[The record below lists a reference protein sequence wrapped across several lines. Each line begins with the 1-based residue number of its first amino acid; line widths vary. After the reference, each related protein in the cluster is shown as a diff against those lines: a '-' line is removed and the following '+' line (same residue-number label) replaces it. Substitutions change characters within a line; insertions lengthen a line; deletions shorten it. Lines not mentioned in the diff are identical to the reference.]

1 MGTNVKGRR
10 SDSMEDLPILHVDM
24 DAFYVEV
31 ERQSN
36 SSLIGK
42 PVVVGGDS
50 QRGVVASASYEARAM
65 GVKSAMSSVVARRL
79 CPDAVFVKSD
89 FPRYREVSRRVHQ
102 IFQAVTPE
110 IEPIAL
116 DEAFLDVGGA
126 RKLFGSSEE
135 IAWQLRSD
143 IYEGV
148 GLDCSVGVAS
158 SKLLAKLASVAA
170 KPQITSRGIQP
181 GVGVYVV
188 DSENQ
193 KNFLE
198 AHPVEALWGVGAVT
212 LRKLRSL
219 GISTV
224 KDLAAVPEQVLVEA
238 LGASHGGH
246 LWKLSRGLDVS
257 RVNSERQRK
266 SISHEETFP
275 SDVYDRK
282 ALESEIVRLSD
293 AVSSRAR
300 TQGTAGRTVHL
311 KVRRPDMSFVTRS
324 VTVDE
329 PVDTL
334 PEIAEKATELLAQLD
349 VGQGVR
355 LLGVGLSRLDET
367 GPRQLSLVQD
377 GKRDQSWIRL
387 SGAMDRIRERYGHSA
402 IGPGLSIN
410 PSENN
415 DS

>member
-1 MGTNVKGRR
+1 M
-10 SDSMEDLPILHVDM
+10 DDLPILHVDM

-36 SSLIGK
+36 PSLIGK

-79 CPDAVFVKSD
+79 CPNAVFVKSN
-89 FPRYREVSRRVHQ
+89 FSRYREISRRVHQ
-102 IFQAVTPE
+102 IFHAVTPE

-126 RKLFGSSEE
+126 HKLFGSSEE
-135 IAWQLRSD
+135 IAWQLRND
-143 IYEGV
+143 IYESV

-170 KPQITSRGIQP
+170 KPQITSRGIEP
-181 GVGVYVV
+181 GAGVCVV
-188 DSENQ
+188 ERENQ
-193 KNFLE
+193 RNFLE
-198 AHPVEALWGVGAVT
+198 AHPVEALWGVGVVT
-212 LRKLRSL
+212 LQKLRSM

-224 KDLAAVPEQVLVEA
+224 RDLAAVPEAVLVEA
-238 LGASHGGH
+238 LGASHGAH
-246 LWKLSRGLDVS
+246 LCKLSRGIDVR
-257 RVNSERQRK
+257 RVDSERQRK
-266 SISHEETFP
+266 SISHEETFAT
-275 SDVYDRK
+275 DIYDRK
-282 ALESEIVRLSD
+282 VLESEIVRLSD

-300 TQGTAGRTVHL
+300 TQGTAGRTIQL

-334 PEIAEKATELLAQLD
+334 PEIAERATELLAQLD

-355 LLGVGLSRLDET
+355 LLGVGLSRLDAT
-367 GPRQLSLVQD
+367 GPRQLTLVGD
-377 GKRDQSWIRL
+377 DSRNSGWSRL

-402 IGPGLSIN
+402 IGPGLPTN
-410 PSENN
+410 PSENS

>member
-1 MGTNVKGRR
+1 M
-10 SDSMEDLPILHVDM
+10 DDLPILHVDM

-36 SSLIGK
+36 PSLIGK

-65 GVKSAMSSVVARRL
+65 GVKSAMASVVARRL
-79 CPDAVFVKSD
+79 CPNAIFVKSN
-89 FPRYREVSRRVHQ
+89 FPRYREISRRVHQ
-102 IFQAVTPE
+102 IFHAVTPE
-110 IEPIAL
+110 IEPLAL

-126 RKLFGSSEE
+126 HKLFGSSEE
-135 IAWQLRSD
+135 IAWQLRND
-143 IYEGV
+143 IYESV

-181 GVGVYVV
+181 GAGVCVV
-188 DSENQ
+188 ERENQ
-193 KNFLE
+193 RNFLE
-198 AHPVEALWGVGAVT
+198 AHPVEALWGVGVVT
-212 LRKLRSL
+212 LQKLRSMGL
-219 GISTV
+219 STV
-224 KDLAAVPEQVLVEA
+224 RDLAAVPEAVLVEA
-238 LGASHGGH
+238 LGASHGAH
-246 LWKLSRGLDVS
+246 LCKLSRGIDVR
-257 RVNSERQRK
+257 RVDSERQRK
-266 SISHEETFP
+266 SISHEETFAT
-275 SDVYDRK
+275 DIYDRK
-282 ALESEIVRLSD
+282 VLESEIVRLSD

-300 TQGTAGRTVHL
+300 TQGTAGRTIQL

-334 PEIAEKATELLAQLD
+334 PEIAERATELLAQLD

-355 LLGVGLSRLDET
+355 LLGVGLSRLDAT
-367 GPRQLSLVQD
+367 GPRQLTLVGD
-377 GKRDQSWIRL
+377 DSRNSGWSRL

-402 IGPGLSIN
+402 IGPGLPTN
-410 PSENN
+410 PSENS

>member
-1 MGTNVKGRR
+1 M
-10 SDSMEDLPILHVDM
+10 DDLPILHVDM

-36 SSLIGK
+36 PSLIGK

-79 CPDAVFVKSD
+79 CPNAVFVRSN
-89 FPRYREVSRRVHQ
+89 FSRYREISRRVHQ
-102 IFQAVTPE
+102 ILHAVTPE

-126 RKLFGSSEE
+126 HKLFGSSEE
-135 IAWQLRSD
+135 IAWQLRND
-143 IYEGV
+143 IYESV

-181 GVGVYVV
+181 GAGVCVV
-188 DSENQ
+188 ERENQ
-193 KNFLE
+193 RNFLE

-212 LRKLRSL
+212 LQKLRSM

-224 KDLAAVPEQVLVEA
+224 RDLAAVPEPVLVEA
-238 LGASHGGH
+238 LGASHGAQ
-246 LWKLSRGLDVS
+246 LCKLSRGIDVR
-257 RVNSERQRK
+257 RVDSERQRK
-266 SISHEETFP
+266 SISHEETFAA
-275 SDVYDRK
+275 DIYDRK
-282 ALESEIVRLSD
+282 VLESEIVRLSD

-300 TQGTAGRTVHL
+300 TQGTAGRTIQL

-334 PEIAEKATELLAQLD
+334 PEIAERATELLAQLD

-355 LLGVGLSRLDET
+355 LLGVGLSRLDAT
-367 GPRQLSLVQD
+367 GPRQLTLVGD
-377 GKRDQSWIRL
+377 ESRNSGWSRL

-402 IGPGLSIN
+402 IGPGLPTN
-410 PSENN
+410 PSENS

>member
-79 CPDAVFVKSD
+79 CSDAVFVKSD

-246 LWKLSRGLDVS
+246 LWKLSRGVDVS
-257 RVNSERQRK
+257 RVNSERRRK

-300 TQGTAGRTVHL
+300 TQGTAGRTIHL

-324 VTVDE
+324 ITVDE

-349 VGQGVR
+349 IGQGVR

-377 GKRDQSWIRL
+377 DKRDQSWSRL

-402 IGPGLSIN
+402 IGPGLPIN

>member
-1 MGTNVKGRR
+1 METNVKGRR
-10 SDSMEDLPILHVDM
+10 SDPMEDLPILHVDM

-36 SSLIGK
+36 PSLIGK

-79 CPDAVFVKSD
+79 CSDAVFVKSD

-193 KNFLE
+193 KTFLE

-246 LWKLSRGLDVS
+246 LWKLSRGVDVS
-257 RVNSERQRK
+257 RVNSERRRK

-300 TQGTAGRTVHL
+300 TQGTAGRTIHL

-324 VTVDE
+324 ITVDE

-334 PEIAEKATELLAQLD
+334 PEIAGKATELLAQLD

-377 GKRDQSWIRL
+377 GKRDQSWSRL

>member
-1 MGTNVKGRR
+1 M
-10 SDSMEDLPILHVDM
+10 DDLPILHVDM

-36 SSLIGK
+36 PSLIGK

-79 CPDAVFVKSD
+79 CPNAVFVKSN
-89 FPRYREVSRRVHQ
+89 FSRYREISRRVHQ
-102 IFQAVTPE
+102 IFHAVTPE

-126 RKLFGSSEE
+126 HKLFGSSEE
-135 IAWQLRSD
+135 IAWQLRND
-143 IYEGV
+143 IYESV

-181 GVGVYVV
+181 GAGVCVV
-188 DSENQ
+188 ERENQ
-193 KNFLE
+193 RNFLE
-198 AHPVEALWGVGAVT
+198 AHPVEALWGVGVVT
-212 LRKLRSL
+212 LQKLRSM

-224 KDLAAVPEQVLVEA
+224 RDLAAVPEAVLVEA
-238 LGASHGGH
+238 LGASHGAH
-246 LWKLSRGLDVS
+246 LSKLSRGIDVR
-257 RVNSERQRK
+257 RVDSERQRK
-266 SISHEETFP
+266 SISHEETFAT
-275 SDVYDRK
+275 DIYDRK
-282 ALESEIVRLSD
+282 VLESEIVRLSD

-300 TQGTAGRTVHL
+300 TQGTAGRTIQL

-334 PEIAEKATELLAQLD
+334 PEIAERATELLAQLD

-355 LLGVGLSRLDET
+355 LLGVGLSRLDAT
-367 GPRQLSLVQD
+367 GPRQLTLVED
-377 GKRDQSWIRL
+377 DSRNSGWSRL

-402 IGPGLSIN
+402 IGPGLPTN
-410 PSENN
+410 PAENS

>member
-1 MGTNVKGRR
+1 M
-10 SDSMEDLPILHVDM
+10 DDLPILHVDM

-36 SSLIGK
+36 PSLIGK

-79 CPDAVFVKSD
+79 CPNAVFVRSN
-89 FPRYREVSRRVHQ
+89 FSRYREISRRVHQ
-102 IFQAVTPE
+102 ILHAVTPE

-126 RKLFGSSEE
+126 HKLFGSSEE
-135 IAWQLRSD
+135 IAWQLRND
-143 IYEGV
+143 IYESV

-181 GVGVYVV
+181 GAGVCVV
-188 DSENQ
+188 ERENQ
-193 KNFLE
+193 RNFLE

-212 LRKLRSL
+212 LQKLRSM

-224 KDLAAVPEQVLVEA
+224 RDLAAVPEPVLVEA
-238 LGASHGGH
+238 LGASHGAQ
-246 LWKLSRGLDVS
+246 LCKLSRGIDVR
-257 RVNSERQRK
+257 RVDSERQRK
-266 SISHEETFP
+266 SISHEETFAT
-275 SDVYDRK
+275 DIYDRK
-282 ALESEIVRLSD
+282 VLESEIVRLSD

-300 TQGTAGRTVHL
+300 TQGTAGRTIQL
-311 KVRRPDMSFVTRS
+311 KIRRPDMSFVTRS

-334 PEIAEKATELLAQLD
+334 PEIAERATELLAQLD

-355 LLGVGLSRLDET
+355 LLGVGLSRLDAT
-367 GPRQLSLVQD
+367 GPRQLTLVGD
-377 GKRDQSWIRL
+377 ESRNSGWSRL

-402 IGPGLSIN
+402 IGPGLPTN
-410 PSENN
+410 PSENS

>member
-1 MGTNVKGRR
+1 M
-10 SDSMEDLPILHVDM
+10 DDLPILHVDM

-36 SSLIGK
+36 PSLIGK

-79 CPDAVFVKSD
+79 CPNAVFVRSN
-89 FPRYREVSRRVHQ
+89 FSRYREISRRVHQ
-102 IFQAVTPE
+102 ILHAVTPE

-126 RKLFGSSEE
+126 HKLFGSSEE
-135 IAWQLRSD
+135 IAWQLRND
-143 IYEGV
+143 IYESV

-181 GVGVYVV
+181 GAGVCVV
-188 DSENQ
+188 ERENQ
-193 KNFLE
+193 RNFLE
-198 AHPVEALWGVGAVT
+198 AHPVEALWGVGVVT
-212 LRKLRSL
+212 LQKLRSM

-224 KDLAAVPEQVLVEA
+224 RDLAAVPEAVLVEA
-238 LGASHGGH
+238 LGASHGAH
-246 LWKLSRGLDVS
+246 LCKLSRGIDVR
-257 RVNSERQRK
+257 RVDSERQRK
-266 SISHEETFP
+266 SISHEETFAT
-275 SDVYDRK
+275 DIYDRK
-282 ALESEIVRLSD
+282 VLESEIVRLSD

-300 TQGTAGRTVHL
+300 TQGTAGRTIQL

-334 PEIAEKATELLAQLD
+334 PEIAERATELLAQLD

-355 LLGVGLSRLDET
+355 LLGVGLSRLDAT
-367 GPRQLSLVQD
+367 GPRQLTLVED
-377 GKRDQSWIRL
+377 DSRNSGWSRL

-402 IGPGLSIN
+402 IGPGLPTN
-410 PSENN
+410 PSENS

>member
-1 MGTNVKGRR
+1 M
-10 SDSMEDLPILHVDM
+10 DDLPILHVDM

-36 SSLIGK
+36 PSLIGK

-79 CPDAVFVKSD
+79 CPNAVFVKSN
-89 FPRYREVSRRVHQ
+89 FSRYREISRRVHQ
-102 IFQAVTPE
+102 IFHAVTPE

-126 RKLFGSSEE
+126 HKLFGSSEE
-135 IAWQLRSD
+135 IAWQLRND
-143 IYEGV
+143 IYESV

-181 GVGVYVV
+181 GAGVCVV
-188 DSENQ
+188 ERENQ
-193 KNFLE
+193 RNFLE
-198 AHPVEALWGVGAVT
+198 AHPVEALWGVGVVT
-212 LRKLRSL
+212 LQKLRSM

-224 KDLAAVPEQVLVEA
+224 RDLAAVPEPVLVEA
-238 LGASHGGH
+238 LGASHGAQ
-246 LWKLSRGLDVS
+246 LCKLSRGIDVR
-257 RVNSERQRK
+257 RVDSERQRK
-266 SISHEETFP
+266 SISHEETFAT
-275 SDVYDRK
+275 DIYDRK
-282 ALESEIVRLSD
+282 VLESEIVRLSD

-300 TQGTAGRTVHL
+300 TQGTAGRTIQL

-334 PEIAEKATELLAQLD
+334 PEIAERATELLTQLD

-355 LLGVGLSRLDET
+355 LLGVGLSRLDAT
-367 GPRQLSLVQD
+367 GPRQLTLVED
-377 GKRDQSWIRL
+377 DSRNSGWSRL

-402 IGPGLSIN
+402 IGPGLPTN
-410 PSENN
+410 PSENS

>member
-1 MGTNVKGRR
+1 M
-10 SDSMEDLPILHVDM
+10 DDLPILHVDM

-36 SSLIGK
+36 PSLIGK

-79 CPDAVFVKSD
+79 CPNAVFVKSN
-89 FPRYREVSRRVHQ
+89 FSRYREISRRVHQ
-102 IFQAVTPE
+102 IFHAVTPE

-126 RKLFGSSEE
+126 HKLFGSSEE
-135 IAWQLRSD
+135 IAWQLRND
-143 IYEGV
+143 IYESV

-181 GVGVYVV
+181 GAGVCVV
-188 DSENQ
+188 ERENQ
-193 KNFLE
+193 RNFLE
-198 AHPVEALWGVGAVT
+198 AHPVEALWGVGVVT
-212 LRKLRSL
+212 LQKLRSM

-224 KDLAAVPEQVLVEA
+224 RDLAAVPESVLVEA
-238 LGASHGGH
+238 LGASHGAH
-246 LWKLSRGLDVS
+246 LSKLSRGIDVR
-257 RVNSERQRK
+257 RVDSERQRK
-266 SISHEETFP
+266 SISHEETFAT
-275 SDVYDRK
+275 DIYDRK
-282 ALESEIVRLSD
+282 VLESEIVRLSD

-300 TQGTAGRTVHL
+300 TQGTAGRTIQL

-334 PEIAEKATELLAQLD
+334 PEIAERATELLAQLD

-355 LLGVGLSRLDET
+355 LLGVGLSRLDAT
-367 GPRQLSLVQD
+367 GPRQLTLVED
-377 GKRDQSWIRL
+377 DSRNSGWSRL

-402 IGPGLSIN
+402 IGPGLPTN
-410 PSENN
+410 PSENS

>member
-1 MGTNVKGRR
+1 
-10 SDSMEDLPILHVDM
+10 MEDLPILHVDM

-36 SSLIGK
+36 PSLIGK

-79 CPDAVFVKSD
+79 CSDAVFVKSD

-193 KNFLE
+193 KTFLE

-246 LWKLSRGLDVS
+246 LWKLSRGVDVS

-300 TQGTAGRTVHL
+300 TQGTAGRTIHL

-324 VTVDE
+324 ITVDE

-349 VGQGVR
+349 IGQGVR

-377 GKRDQSWIRL
+377 DKRDQSWSRL

-402 IGPGLSIN
+402 IGPGLPIN

>member
-1 MGTNVKGRR
+1 
-10 SDSMEDLPILHVDM
+10 MEDLPILHVDM

-36 SSLIGK
+36 PSLIGK

-79 CPDAVFVKSD
+79 CSDAVFVKSD

-116 DEAFLDVGGA
+116 DEAFLDVGGS

-193 KNFLE
+193 KTFLE

-246 LWKLSRGLDVS
+246 LWKLSRGVDVS
-257 RVNSERQRK
+257 RVNSERRRK

-300 TQGTAGRTVHL
+300 TQGTAGRTIHL

-324 VTVDE
+324 ITVDE

-349 VGQGVR
+349 IGQGVR

-377 GKRDQSWIRL
+377 DKRDQSWSRL

-402 IGPGLSIN
+402 IGPGLPIN

>member
-1 MGTNVKGRR
+1 M
-10 SDSMEDLPILHVDM
+10 DDLPILHVDM

-36 SSLIGK
+36 PSLIGK

-50 QRGVVASASYEARAM
+50 RRGVVASASYEARAM

-79 CPDAVFVKSD
+79 CPNAVFVKSN
-89 FPRYREVSRRVHQ
+89 FSRYREISRRVHQ
-102 IFQAVTPE
+102 IFHAVTPE

-126 RKLFGSSEE
+126 HKLFGSSEE
-135 IAWQLRSD
+135 IAWQLRND
-143 IYEGV
+143 IYESV

-170 KPQITSRGIQP
+170 KPQITSRGIRP
-181 GVGVYVV
+181 GAGVCVV
-188 DSENQ
+188 ERENQ
-193 KNFLE
+193 RNFLE
-198 AHPVEALWGVGAVT
+198 AHPVEALWGVGVVT
-212 LRKLRSL
+212 LQKLRSM

-224 KDLAAVPEQVLVEA
+224 RDLAAVPEAVLVEA
-238 LGASHGGH
+238 LGASHGAH
-246 LWKLSRGLDVS
+246 LCKLSRGIDVR
-257 RVNSERQRK
+257 RVDSERQRK
-266 SISHEETFP
+266 SISHEETFAT
-275 SDVYDRK
+275 DIYDRK
-282 ALESEIVRLSD
+282 VLESEIVRLSD

-300 TQGTAGRTVHL
+300 TQGTAGRTIQL

-334 PEIAEKATELLAQLD
+334 PEIAERATELLAQLD

-355 LLGVGLSRLDET
+355 LLGVGLSRLDAT
-367 GPRQLSLVQD
+367 GPRQLTLVED
-377 GKRDQSWIRL
+377 DSRNSGWSRL

-402 IGPGLSIN
+402 IGPGLPTN
-410 PSENN
+410 PSENS

>member
-1 MGTNVKGRR
+1 M
-10 SDSMEDLPILHVDM
+10 DDLPILHVDM

-36 SSLIGK
+36 PSLIGK

-79 CPDAVFVKSD
+79 CPNAVFVKSN
-89 FPRYREVSRRVHQ
+89 FSRYREISRRVHQ
-102 IFQAVTPE
+102 IFHAVTPE

-126 RKLFGSSEE
+126 HKLFGSSEE
-135 IAWQLRSD
+135 IAWQLRND
-143 IYEGV
+143 IYESV

-181 GVGVYVV
+181 GAGVCVV
-188 DSENQ
+188 ERENQ
-193 KNFLE
+193 RNFLE
-198 AHPVEALWGVGAVT
+198 AHPVEALWGVGVVT
-212 LRKLRSL
+212 LQKLRSM

-224 KDLAAVPEQVLVEA
+224 RDLAAVPEAVLVEA
-238 LGASHGGH
+238 LGASHGAH
-246 LWKLSRGLDVS
+246 LCKLSRGIDVR
-257 RVNSERQRK
+257 RVDSERQRK
-266 SISHEETFP
+266 SISHEETFAA
-275 SDVYDRK
+275 DIYDRK
-282 ALESEIVRLSD
+282 VLESEIVRLSD

-300 TQGTAGRTVHL
+300 TQGTAGRTIQL
-311 KVRRPDMSFVTRS
+311 KVRRPVMSFVTRS

-334 PEIAEKATELLAQLD
+334 PEIAERATELLAQLD

-355 LLGVGLSRLDET
+355 LLGVGLSRLDTT
-367 GPRQLSLVQD
+367 GPRQLTLVED
-377 GKRDQSWIRL
+377 DSRNSGWSRL

-402 IGPGLSIN
+402 IGPGLPTN
-410 PSENN
+410 PSENS

>member
-1 MGTNVKGRR
+1 M
-10 SDSMEDLPILHVDM
+10 DDLPILHVDM

-36 SSLIGK
+36 PSLIGK

-79 CPDAVFVKSD
+79 CPNAVFVKSN
-89 FPRYREVSRRVHQ
+89 FSRYREISRRVHQ
-102 IFQAVTPE
+102 IFHAVTPE

-126 RKLFGSSEE
+126 HKLFGSSEE
-135 IAWQLRSD
+135 IAWQLRND
-143 IYEGV
+143 IYESV

-181 GVGVYVV
+181 GAGVCVV
-188 DSENQ
+188 ERENQ
-193 KNFLE
+193 RNFLE
-198 AHPVEALWGVGAVT
+198 AHPVEALWGVGVVT
-212 LRKLRSL
+212 LQKLRSM

-224 KDLAAVPEQVLVEA
+224 RDLAAVPEPVLVEA
-238 LGASHGGH
+238 LGASHGAH
-246 LWKLSRGLDVS
+246 LCKLSRGIDVR
-257 RVNSERQRK
+257 RVDSERQRK
-266 SISHEETFP
+266 SISHEETFAT
-275 SDVYDRK
+275 DIYDRK
-282 ALESEIVRLSD
+282 VLESEIVRLSD

-300 TQGTAGRTVHL
+300 TQGTAGRTIQL
-311 KVRRPDMSFVTRS
+311 KIRRPDMSFVTRS

-334 PEIAEKATELLAQLD
+334 PEIAERATELLAQLD

-355 LLGVGLSRLDET
+355 LLGVGLSRLDTT
-367 GPRQLSLVQD
+367 GPRQLTLVED
-377 GKRDQSWIRL
+377 DSRNSGWSRL
-387 SGAMDRIRERYGHSA
+387 SGAMDRIRERYGHSS
-402 IGPGLSIN
+402 IGPGLPTN
-410 PSENN
+410 PSENS

>member
-1 MGTNVKGRR
+1 M
-10 SDSMEDLPILHVDM
+10 DDLPILHVDM

-36 SSLIGK
+36 PSLIGK

-50 QRGVVASASYEARAM
+50 RRGVVASASYEARAM

-79 CPDAVFVKSD
+79 CPNAVFVKSN
-89 FPRYREVSRRVHQ
+89 FSRYREISRRVHQ
-102 IFQAVTPE
+102 IFHAVTPE

-126 RKLFGSSEE
+126 HRLFGSSEE
-135 IAWQLRSD
+135 IAWQLRND
-143 IYEGV
+143 IYESV

-181 GVGVYVV
+181 GAGVCVV
-188 DSENQ
+188 ERENQ
-193 KNFLE
+193 RNFLE
-198 AHPVEALWGVGAVT
+198 AHPVEALWGVGVVT
-212 LRKLRSL
+212 LQKLRSM

-224 KDLAAVPEQVLVEA
+224 RDLAAVPEAVLVEA
-238 LGASHGGH
+238 LGASHGAH
-246 LWKLSRGLDVS
+246 LCKLSRGIDVR
-257 RVNSERQRK
+257 RVDSERQRK
-266 SISHEETFP
+266 SISHEETFAT
-275 SDVYDRK
+275 DIYDRK
-282 ALESEIVRLSD
+282 VLESEIVRLSD

-300 TQGTAGRTVHL
+300 TQGTAGRTIQL

-334 PEIAEKATELLAQLD
+334 PEIAERATELLAQLD

-355 LLGVGLSRLDET
+355 LLGVGLSRLDAT
-367 GPRQLSLVQD
+367 GPRQLTLVED
-377 GKRDQSWIRL
+377 DSRNSGWSRL

-402 IGPGLSIN
+402 IGPGLPTN
-410 PSENN
+410 PSENS

>member
-1 MGTNVKGRR
+1 M
-10 SDSMEDLPILHVDM
+10 DDLPILHVDM

-36 SSLIGK
+36 PSLIGK

-79 CPDAVFVKSD
+79 CPNAVFVKSN
-89 FPRYREVSRRVHQ
+89 FSRYREISRRVHQ
-102 IFQAVTPE
+102 IFHAVTPE

-126 RKLFGSSEE
+126 HKLFGSSEE
-135 IAWQLRSD
+135 IAWQLRND
-143 IYEGV
+143 IYESV

-181 GVGVYVV
+181 GAGVCVV
-188 DSENQ
+188 ERENQ
-193 KNFLE
+193 RNFLE
-198 AHPVEALWGVGAVT
+198 AHPVEALWGVGVVT
-212 LRKLRSL
+212 LQKLRSM

-224 KDLAAVPEQVLVEA
+224 RDLAAVPEPVLVEA
-238 LGASHGGH
+238 LGASHGAH
-246 LWKLSRGLDVS
+246 LCKLSRGIDVR
-257 RVNSERQRK
+257 RVDSERQRK
-266 SISHEETFP
+266 SISHEETFAT
-275 SDVYDRK
+275 DIYDRK
-282 ALESEIVRLSD
+282 VLESEIVRLSD

-300 TQGTAGRTVHL
+300 TQGTAGRTIQL

-334 PEIAEKATELLAQLD
+334 PEIAERATELLAQLD

-355 LLGVGLSRLDET
+355 LLGVGLSRLDAT
-367 GPRQLSLVQD
+367 GPRQLTLVGD
-377 GKRDQSWIRL
+377 ESRNSGWSRL

-402 IGPGLSIN
+402 IGPGLPTN
-410 PSENN
+410 PSENS

>member
-36 SSLIGK
+36 PSLIGK

-79 CPDAVFVKSD
+79 CSDAVFVKSD

-193 KNFLE
+193 KTFLE

-246 LWKLSRGLDVS
+246 LWKLSRGVDVS

-300 TQGTAGRTVHL
+300 TQGTAGRTIHL

-324 VTVDE
+324 ITVDE

-349 VGQGVR
+349 IGQGVR

-377 GKRDQSWIRL
+377 DKRDQSWSRL

-402 IGPGLSIN
+402 IGPGLPIN

>member
-1 MGTNVKGRR
+1 M
-10 SDSMEDLPILHVDM
+10 DDLPILHVDM

-36 SSLIGK
+36 PSLIGK

-79 CPDAVFVKSD
+79 CPNAVFVKSN
-89 FPRYREVSRRVHQ
+89 FSRYREISRRVHQ
-102 IFQAVTPE
+102 IFHAVTPE

-126 RKLFGSSEE
+126 HKLFGSSEE
-135 IAWQLRSD
+135 IAWQLRND
-143 IYEGV
+143 IYESV

-170 KPQITSRGIQP
+170 KPQITSRGIEP
-181 GVGVYVV
+181 GAGVCVV
-188 DSENQ
+188 ERENQ
-193 KNFLE
+193 RNFLE
-198 AHPVEALWGVGAVT
+198 AHPVEALWGVGVVT
-212 LRKLRSL
+212 LQKLRSM

-224 KDLAAVPEQVLVEA
+224 RDLAAVPEAVLVEA
-238 LGASHGGH
+238 LGASHGAH
-246 LWKLSRGLDVS
+246 LCKLSRGIDVR
-257 RVNSERQRK
+257 RVDSERQRK
-266 SISHEETFP
+266 SISHEETFAT
-275 SDVYDRK
+275 DIYDRK
-282 ALESEIVRLSD
+282 VLESEIVRLSD

-300 TQGTAGRTVHL
+300 TQGTAGRTIQL

-334 PEIAEKATELLAQLD
+334 PEIAERATELLAQLD

-355 LLGVGLSRLDET
+355 LLGVGLSRLDAT
-367 GPRQLSLVQD
+367 GPRQLTLVED
-377 GKRDQSWIRL
+377 DSRNTGWSRL

-402 IGPGLSIN
+402 IGPGLPTN
-410 PSENN
+410 PSENS

>member
-1 MGTNVKGRR
+1 M
-10 SDSMEDLPILHVDM
+10 DDLPILHVDM

-36 SSLIGK
+36 PSLIGK

-79 CPDAVFVKSD
+79 CPNAVFVKSN
-89 FPRYREVSRRVHQ
+89 FSRYREISRRVHQ
-102 IFQAVTPE
+102 IFHAVTPE

-126 RKLFGSSEE
+126 HKLFGSSEE
-135 IAWQLRSD
+135 IAWQLRND
-143 IYEGV
+143 IYESV

-181 GVGVYVV
+181 GAGVCVV
-188 DSENQ
+188 ERENQ
-193 KNFLE
+193 RNFLE
-198 AHPVEALWGVGAVT
+198 AHPVEALWGVGVVT
-212 LRKLRSL
+212 LQKLRSM

-224 KDLAAVPEQVLVEA
+224 RDLAAVPESVLVEA
-238 LGASHGGH
+238 LGASHGAH
-246 LWKLSRGLDVS
+246 LSKLSRGIDVR
-257 RVNSERQRK
+257 RVDSERQRK
-266 SISHEETFP
+266 SISHEETFAT
-275 SDVYDRK
+275 DIYDRK
-282 ALESEIVRLSD
+282 VLESEIVRLSD

-300 TQGTAGRTVHL
+300 TQGTAGRTIQL

-334 PEIAEKATELLAQLD
+334 PEIAERATELLAQLD

-355 LLGVGLSRLDET
+355 LLGVGLSRLDAT
-367 GPRQLSLVQD
+367 GPRQLTLVGD
-377 GKRDQSWIRL
+377 ESRNSGWSRL

-402 IGPGLSIN
+402 IGPGLPTN
-410 PSENN
+410 PSENS

>member
-1 MGTNVKGRR
+1 M
-10 SDSMEDLPILHVDM
+10 DDLPILHVDM

-36 SSLIGK
+36 PSLIGK

-79 CPDAVFVKSD
+79 CPNAVFVRSN
-89 FPRYREVSRRVHQ
+89 FSRYREISRRVHQ
-102 IFQAVTPE
+102 ILHAVTPE

-126 RKLFGSSEE
+126 HKLFGSSEE
-135 IAWQLRSD
+135 IAWQLRND
-143 IYEGV
+143 IYESV

-181 GVGVYVV
+181 GAGVCVV
-188 DSENQ
+188 ERENQ
-193 KNFLE
+193 RNFLE
-198 AHPVEALWGVGAVT
+198 AHPVEALWGVGVVT
-212 LRKLRSL
+212 LQKLRSM

-224 KDLAAVPEQVLVEA
+224 RDLAAVPEAVLVEA
-238 LGASHGGH
+238 LGASHGAH
-246 LWKLSRGLDVS
+246 LCKLSRGIDVR
-257 RVNSERQRK
+257 RVDSERQRK
-266 SISHEETFP
+266 SISHEETFAT
-275 SDVYDRK
+275 DIYDRK
-282 ALESEIVRLSD
+282 VLESEIVRLSD

-300 TQGTAGRTVHL
+300 TQGTAGRTIQL

-334 PEIAEKATELLAQLD
+334 PEIAERATELLAQLD

-355 LLGVGLSRLDET
+355 LLGVGLSRLDAT
-367 GPRQLSLVQD
+367 GPRQLTLVED
-377 GKRDQSWIRL
+377 DSRNSGWSRL
-387 SGAMDRIRERYGHSA
+387 SGAMDRIRERYGHSS
-402 IGPGLSIN
+402 IGPGLPTN
-410 PSENN
+410 PSENS

>member
-36 SSLIGK
+36 PSLIGK

-79 CPDAVFVKSD
+79 CSDAVFVKSD

-246 LWKLSRGLDVS
+246 LWKLSRGVDVS

-300 TQGTAGRTVHL
+300 TQGTAGRTIHL

-377 GKRDQSWIRL
+377 GKRDQSWSRL

>member
-1 MGTNVKGRR
+1 
-10 SDSMEDLPILHVDM
+10 MEDLPILHVDM

-36 SSLIGK
+36 PSLIGK

-79 CPDAVFVKSD
+79 CSDAVFVKSD

-193 KNFLE
+193 KTFLE

-246 LWKLSRGLDVS
+246 LWKLSRGVDVS

-300 TQGTAGRTVHL
+300 TQGTAGRTIHL

-324 VTVDE
+324 ITVDE

-334 PEIAEKATELLAQLD
+334 PEIAEKAIELLAQLD
-349 VGQGVR
+349 IGQGVR

-377 GKRDQSWIRL
+377 DKRDQSWSRL

-402 IGPGLSIN
+402 IGPGLPIN

>member
-1 MGTNVKGRR
+1 M
-10 SDSMEDLPILHVDM
+10 DDLPILHVDM

-36 SSLIGK
+36 PSLIGK

-79 CPDAVFVKSD
+79 CPNAVFVKSN
-89 FPRYREVSRRVHQ
+89 FSRYREISRRVHQ
-102 IFQAVTPE
+102 IFHAVTPE

-126 RKLFGSSEE
+126 HKLFGSSEE
-135 IAWQLRSD
+135 IAWQLRND
-143 IYEGV
+143 IYESV

-181 GVGVYVV
+181 GAGVCVV
-188 DSENQ
+188 EIENQ
-193 KNFLE
+193 RNFLE
-198 AHPVEALWGVGAVT
+198 AHPVEALWGVGVVT
-212 LRKLRSL
+212 LQKLRSM
-219 GISTV
+219 GISPV
-224 KDLAAVPEQVLVEA
+224 RDLAAVPESVLVEA
-238 LGASHGGH
+238 LGASHGAH
-246 LWKLSRGLDVS
+246 LSKLSRGIDVR
-257 RVNSERQRK
+257 RVDSERQRK
-266 SISHEETFP
+266 SISHEETFAT
-275 SDVYDRK
+275 DIYDRK
-282 ALESEIVRLSD
+282 VLESEIVRLSD

-300 TQGTAGRTVHL
+300 TQGTAGRTIQL

-334 PEIAEKATELLAQLD
+334 PEIAERATELLAQLD

-355 LLGVGLSRLDET
+355 LLGVGLSRLDTT
-367 GPRQLSLVQD
+367 GPRQLTLVED
-377 GKRDQSWIRL
+377 DSRNSGWSRL

-402 IGPGLSIN
+402 IGPGLPTN
-410 PSENN
+410 PSENS

>member
-1 MGTNVKGRR
+1 M
-10 SDSMEDLPILHVDM
+10 DDLPILHVDM

-36 SSLIGK
+36 PSLIGK

-65 GVKSAMSSVVARRL
+65 GVKSAMSSGVARRL
-79 CPDAVFVKSD
+79 CPNAVFVKSN
-89 FPRYREVSRRVHQ
+89 FSRYREISRRVHQ
-102 IFQAVTPE
+102 IFHAVTPE

-126 RKLFGSSEE
+126 HKLFGSSEE
-135 IAWQLRSD
+135 IAWQLRND
-143 IYEGV
+143 IYESV

-181 GVGVYVV
+181 GAGVCVV
-188 DSENQ
+188 ERENQ
-193 KNFLE
+193 RNFLE
-198 AHPVEALWGVGAVT
+198 AHPVEALWGVGVVT
-212 LRKLRSL
+212 LQKLRSM

-224 KDLAAVPEQVLVEA
+224 RDLAAVPESVLVEA
-238 LGASHGGH
+238 LGASHGAH
-246 LWKLSRGLDVS
+246 LSKLSRGIDVR
-257 RVNSERQRK
+257 RVDSERQRK
-266 SISHEETFP
+266 SISHEETFAT
-275 SDVYDRK
+275 DIYDRK
-282 ALESEIVRLSD
+282 VLESEIVRLSD

-300 TQGTAGRTVHL
+300 TQGTAGRTIQL

-334 PEIAEKATELLAQLD
+334 PEIAERATELLAQLD

-355 LLGVGLSRLDET
+355 LLGVGLSRLDAT
-367 GPRQLSLVQD
+367 GPRQLTLVED
-377 GKRDQSWIRL
+377 DSRNSGWSRL

-402 IGPGLSIN
+402 IGPGLPTN
-410 PSENN
+410 PSENS

>member
-1 MGTNVKGRR
+1 M
-10 SDSMEDLPILHVDM
+10 DDLPILHVDM

-36 SSLIGK
+36 PSLIGK

-79 CPDAVFVKSD
+79 CPNAVFVKSN
-89 FPRYREVSRRVHQ
+89 FSRYREISRRVHQ
-102 IFQAVTPE
+102 IFHAVTPE
-110 IEPIAL
+110 IETIAL

-126 RKLFGSSEE
+126 HKLFGSSEE
-135 IAWQLRSD
+135 IAWQLRND
-143 IYEGV
+143 IYESV

-181 GVGVYVV
+181 GAGVCVV
-188 DSENQ
+188 ERENQ
-193 KNFLE
+193 RNFLE
-198 AHPVEALWGVGAVT
+198 AHPVEALWGVGVVT
-212 LRKLRSL
+212 LQKLRSM

-224 KDLAAVPEQVLVEA
+224 RDLAAVPEAVLVEA
-238 LGASHGGH
+238 LGASHGAH
-246 LWKLSRGLDVS
+246 LCKLSRGIDVR
-257 RVNSERQRK
+257 RVDSERQRK
-266 SISHEETFP
+266 SISHEETFAT
-275 SDVYDRK
+275 DIYDRK
-282 ALESEIVRLSD
+282 VLESEIVRLSD

-300 TQGTAGRTVHL
+300 TQGTAGRTIQL

-334 PEIAEKATELLAQLD
+334 PEIAERATELLTQLD

-355 LLGVGLSRLDET
+355 LLGVGLSRLDAT
-367 GPRQLSLVQD
+367 GPRQLTLVED
-377 GKRDQSWIRL
+377 DSRNSGWSRL

-402 IGPGLSIN
+402 IGPGLPTN
-410 PSENN
+410 PSENS

>member
-1 MGTNVKGRR
+1 
-10 SDSMEDLPILHVDM
+10 MEDLPILHVDM

-36 SSLIGK
+36 PSLIGK

-79 CPDAVFVKSD
+79 CSDAVFVKSD

-300 TQGTAGRTVHL
+300 TQGTAGRTIHL

-402 IGPGLSIN
+402 IGPGLPIN

>member
-1 MGTNVKGRR
+1 
-10 SDSMEDLPILHVDM
+10 MEDLPILHVDM

-36 SSLIGK
+36 PSLIGK

-79 CPDAVFVKSD
+79 CSDAVFVKSD

-116 DEAFLDVGGA
+116 DEAFLDVGGS

-193 KNFLE
+193 KTFLE

-219 GISTV
+219 VISTV

-246 LWKLSRGLDVS
+246 LWKLSRGVDVS
-257 RVNSERQRK
+257 RVNSERRRK

-300 TQGTAGRTVHL
+300 TQGTAGRTIHL

-324 VTVDE
+324 ITVDE

-349 VGQGVR
+349 IGQGVR

-377 GKRDQSWIRL
+377 DKRDQSWSRL

-402 IGPGLSIN
+402 IGPGLPIN